1 MSEMDS
7 PYTPVFVSAH
17 PQASLQTLK
26 SRIKTARAFHDQI
39 ADHFAARRE
48 AEEAYARQLQKIARR
63 ASLQSSANVPPDYRN
78 VMSRL
83 VSDLS
88 ETSQAHDQWARRI
101 YTECEEP
108 LRSASSSGEWSKLRR
123 LDDLLAPTLKEVNS
137 LESQLSKEQKKL
149 SSKRT
154 ATMMAKV
161 EATRENLLHAMERWD
176 KDLPLAIE
184 TYERVDRAR
193 LAMLRDTVRR
203 FSMAQDEA
211 ATEIHQSAQKTI
223 QIAGEYQP
231 DEELRNFATS
241 LQLAPRSQELTRSA
255 DAAPTNAKPAD
266 PPQGLAE
273 SLAFRS
279 SSPQSR
285 MASPADWNTRNF
297 RRTEEHESPTV
308 QERSSPRF
316 SVPLPS
322 ALFQNSSAHKYAST
336 QKQSQFETNTPI
348 ASPRLSTPNLG
359 FSSSRT
365 TEVNR
370 SAGPETPVHME
381 GTQQTQASIRQNRRA
396 TTQFVNPVA
405 STNQEDEAA
414 WERMRT
420 QLRNFSMGNAATSRR
435 DYREPGPVGSE
446 TLGMTA
452 EKGRSS
458 SQQDTYHYTEK
469 AQPPYSTFS
478 PTTISSSQMSSS
490 NHVVPI
496 SARIVERVSAIWA
509 EGAIKRCVVAGEL
522 QLTQLSRS
530 PVSGHACIRLTQ
542 ADQLCNI
549 VCQPGLLTPDV
560 NRPGGF
566 QLDLA
571 KLASLGKDAVALRYQ
586 VEVSSDTFQQY
597 APIVL
602 ESQWRCEPKQSSLLV
617 SYRVNLA
624 SQLSQR
630 APNATLQNV
639 AISVRMPSETPVVGP
654 VLSKPVG
661 DWDPNQQKLHWV
673 RSSTMPLT
681 DPENSR
687 VLARFPVE
695 SQSAPQPVH
704 ATWKLSAHTV
714 SNIDLESYSGDESVV
729 LASVHRETVSGTYFV
744 QP

>member
-1 MSEMDS
+1 MG
-7 PYTPVFVSAH
+7 
-17 PQASLQTLK
+17 
-26 SRIKTARAFHDQI
+26 
-39 ADHFAARRE
+39 
-48 AEEAYARQLQKIARR
+48 
-63 ASLQSSANVPPDYRN
+63 
-78 VMSRL
+78 RL

-88 ETSQAHDQWARRI
+88 ETSQAHEQWARQI

-161 EATRENLLHAMERWD
+161 EATRENLLHAMDRWD

-203 FSMAQDEA
+203 FAIAQDETA
-211 ATEIHQSAQKTI
+211 SEIHQSAQNTI
-223 QIAGEYQP
+223 QIAGQYQP
-231 DEELRNFATS
+231 DEELKNFATS

-255 DAAPTNAKPAD
+255 DAAPTKAAPAD
-266 PPQGLAE
+266 LPQNFAE

-279 SSPQSR
+279 SSPQAR
-285 MASPADWNTRNF
+285 VASPTNWQARNF
-297 RRTEEHESPTV
+297 RRSEEHETPKV
-308 QERSSPRF
+308 QERNSPRF

-322 ALFQNSSAHKYAST
+322 TLFQNSSAHKYAST
-336 QKQSQFETNTPI
+336 QKHQQFETSSPI
-348 ASPRLSTPNLG
+348 TSPRLSTPNLG

-381 GTQQTQASIRQNRRA
+381 VTQGLQAAIRQNRRA
-396 TTQFVNPVA
+396 TTQFTSPVA

-420 QLRNFSMGNAATSRR
+420 QLRNFNTANTATSRR
-435 DYREPGPVGSE
+435 EYREPVPVGSE
-446 TLGMTA
+446 TLPTMA
-452 EKGRSS
+452 EKEKPS
-458 SQQDTYHYTEK
+458 SQQDTHRYTEK
-469 AQPPYSTFS
+469 AQPPYSAFS
-478 PTTISSSQMSSS
+478 PTTISSSQMSSV

-496 SARIVERVSAIWA
+496 SARIIERVSAIWTG
-509 EGAIKRCVVAGEL
+509 GAIKRCVVAGEL
-522 QLTQLSRS
+522 QLTQLSRTT
-530 PVSGHACIRLTQ
+530 VSGHACIRLTQ
-542 ADQLCNI
+542 ADQICNI

-586 VEVSSDTFQQY
+586 VEVSSDTFKQC

-602 ESQWRCEPKQSSLLV
+602 EPQWRCEPNQSSLLL

-639 AISVRMPSETPVVGP
+639 AISVTIPSETPVVGP

-661 DWDPNQQKLHWV
+661 DWDPDQQKLHWM
-673 RSSTMPLT
+673 RSDIMPLT
-681 DPENSR
+681 DPETSR

-695 SQSAPQPVH
+695 SQSVPQPVH

-714 SNIDLESYSGDESVV
+714 SNIDLESYSSEESVV
-729 LASVHRETVSGTYFV
+729 LASVHRETVSGTYFA